1 MAKYALTFSIVLMS
15 ALLAGGLR
23 AADSGADPAARQ
35 IEVFY
40 AALIDN
46 MKKGQELGIECR
58 YRQLQP
64 AAEGTFDLAGMARLT
79 VGPAWT
85 NMSEADHKAITDAFG
100 RLTLATYAKNFA
112 KFGGE
117 QFTVDPMVKMRNDD
131 KIVESKLV
139 RPGRTTIPFNYRMH
153 MVGDK
158 WTVIDVYLNGYVSQV
173 ALRRADFSSTV
184 ASSGAS
190 GLVMK
195 IDQLA
200 AKQMAEAK

>member
-1 MAKYALTFSIVLMS
+1 MRGSRRRSVTMAKYALTFSIVLMS

-40 AALIDN
+40 AALIDD
-46 MKKGQELGIECR
+46 MKKGQELGIEGR

-158 WTVIDVYLNGYVSQV
+158 
-173 ALRRADFSSTV
+173 
-184 ASSGAS
+184 
-190 GLVMK
+190 
-195 IDQLA
+195 
-200 AKQMAEAK
+200 

>member
-1 MAKYALTFSIVLMS
+1 MLVS
-15 ALLAGGLR
+15 AVLAGGLR
-23 AADSGADPAARQ
+23 AADSGADPAVRP
-35 IEVFY
+35 IETFY

-46 MKKGQELGIECR
+46 MKKGQELGIAGR

-64 AAEGTFDLAGMARLT
+64 AAEGAFDLAGMARLT

-100 RLTLATYAKNFA
+100 RLTLATYAKNFS

-139 RPGRTTIPFNYRMH
+139 RPNRPAVPFNYRMH
-153 MVGDK
+153 LVDDK
-158 WTVIDVYLNGYVSQV
+158 WMVIDVYLNGYVSQV

-195 IDQLA
+195 IDELA